1 MDANNKEFHV
11 GDRVFSFTEGIGVV
25 ESISI
30 VPNLPYPVRVRWE
43 KTKATSYYTED
54 GKYYEDDSRPDRNIY
69 SLEKPKV
76 SGDSIVNGIAQRM
89 MNALDKKTEDAI
101 NPAHY
106 QTKGLPEA
114 YEIINHLAHKEQ
126 YEGFLWGN
134 IIKYAYRY
142 VQKEDKAET
151 AGKIA
156 WYANKLLD
164 LNKN

>member
-1 MDANNKEFHV
+1 MDAHYTEFKV
-11 GDRVFSFTEGIGVV
+11 GDRVLSFKDGVGVV
-25 ESISI
+25 EKIFDPKLI
-30 VPNLPYPVRVRWE
+30 PYSVMVRWE
-43 KTKATSYYTED
+43 NNSKEKDFYTAD
-54 GKYYEDDSRPDRNIY
+54 GKYYEDDSEPEHDIF
-69 SLEKPKV
+69 SLE
-76 SGDSIVNGIAQRM
+76 SSEGTDEVNVDRM
-89 MNALDKKTEDAI
+89 MNALNNKTEDAI

-106 QTKGLPEA
+106 QTKDLPEA

-134 IIKYAYRY
+134 IIKYAYCY
-142 VQKEDKAET
+142 VRKGDKAET